1 MGVSKFMFLGGTNS
15 FSELKGKNCNY
26 AVSYFKNKI
35 FGNSKCIIGDDLLEK
50 LKN

>member
-1 MGVSKFMFLGGTNS
+1 VFD
-15 FSELKGKNCNY
+15 
-26 AVSYFKNKI
+26 VSYFKNKI